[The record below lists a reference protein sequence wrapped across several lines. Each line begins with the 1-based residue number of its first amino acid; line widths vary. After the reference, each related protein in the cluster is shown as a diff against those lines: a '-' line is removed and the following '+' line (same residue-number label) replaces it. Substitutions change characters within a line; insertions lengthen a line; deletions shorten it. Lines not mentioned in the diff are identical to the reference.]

1 MVNLPAEEQTS
12 VAYAIMGKKSGGSES
27 AMSPEAVWWA
37 PLRWFLMRLHCRND
51 HPRSSVE
58 RIRVAKSNEAN

>member
-27 AMSPEAVWWA
+27 AMSPEV
-37 PLRWFLMRLHCRND
+37 
-51 HPRSSVE
+51 
-58 RIRVAKSNEAN
+58 